1 MVENSLLQD
10 IADAEMVLVGL
21 GEEFDCTRAYRENET
36 YREGKELLTGSE
48 RAWMLPVWM
57 RMFREESGAGAKCRE
72 ALHRLAKLLEEKN
85 YFVVSVS
92 VNGDI
97 SETPWREDRLV
108 CPCGNEW
115 NVLRGEEP
123 RQCNIYHPDCDETLY
138 LEDWSRYTRWLQG
151 TLNHRLLILE
161 LGVGLTYPSV
171 IRFPFEKTAYF
182 NQKSKLYRVHESLY
196 QLTPEISER
205 AVSIPEN
212 AIDCLANLC

>member
-1 MVENSLLQD
+1 MTENHLLQD

-21 GEEFDCTRAYRENET
+21 GEEFDCTRAYREDET
-36 YREGKELLTGSE
+36 YHAGKKLLTGSGRE
-48 RAWMLPVWM
+48 WLLPVWM
-57 RMFREESGAGAKCRE
+57 RMFREESGAGARCRE
-72 ALHRLAKLLEEKN
+72 ALRRLAEILDGKN

-97 SETPWREDRLV
+97 SDTPWREGRLV

-115 NVLRGEEP
+115 NALRGVEP
-123 RQCNIYHPDCDETLY
+123 RQCNIYHPEYDESLY
-138 LEDWSRYTRWLQG
+138 LPDWQRYTKWLQG
-151 TLNHRLLILE
+151 TLNRRLLILE

-182 NQKSKLYRVHESLY
+182 NQKSRLYRIHESLY
-196 QLTPEISER
+196 QLTPEIAER

-212 AIDCLANLC
+212 AIDCLTKL